1 MPVSY
6 RIDMRAGV
14 VFTVFEGHV
23 TNEELLHYQQRL
35 AAEHL
40 RREVRR

>member
-23 TNEELLHYQQRL
+23 TNEELLGHEQRL
-35 AAEHL
+35 AADPDF
-40 RREVRR
+40 RQQ